1 MTGPPQDPR
10 VLVAAE
16 RVVSGL
22 RPPDDAAGDDRSPA
36 LERLEEI
43 AGIARAFAALPD
55 GGAPERPEPLFQ
67 WGPFEVR
74 DRLGQGSFGEVYR
87 AWEPG
92 LDREVA
98 LKLRRGEGSR
108 PQQLLAEARRLAQVR
123 HPNVVVVHGAAIH
136 DGRVG
141 LWTDLVEGESLE
153 QRLERDGRL
162 APSETAAIGLD
173 LCRALAA
180 VHGAGLVHG
189 DLKAANVLRE
199 RGGRIVLADFGSAS
213 PAARAG
219 EPVRLLTGTPAVLA
233 PEVLAGAAPSAA
245 SDLYALGALLFR
257 LLGGEYPRP
266 GDGGGRE
273 RRMFDLRPDLPP
285 PLVRLVARALERDP
299 SARFTSAGEMAEALA
314 ATLAGPP
321 RRRRTAALVVAATLL
336 GAAALAFWLARRAGP
351 QPAPAEA
358 RTSPSV
364 GAVSKVNAAPEPPRI
379 EAVLLRR
386 RGDEID
392 RLGDGASVR
401 PGDRLRLELSIDE
414 PLHLYVLNEDEHGGL
429 YLLFPISGLD
439 QGNPVEPGAARA
451 LPGTLLG
458 ADQDWQVTSAGGTE
472 RFLVIASRG
481 PNPELEARLGA
492 IEPAAA
498 GRFVALGPLAGDGV
512 RGVGGLE
519 PSGSASGSVEALDR
533 IEALLA
539 DRPGLRLLRFELANP
554 G

>member
-1 MTGPPQDPR
+1 MTGRAPDPR
-10 VLVAAE
+10 LLAAAE
-16 RVVSGL
+16 RVASGL
-22 RPPDDAAGDDRSPA
+22 RPPDDVTGADRSPA

-43 AGIARAFAALPD
+43 AGIARAFD
-55 GGAPERPEPLFQ
+55 TVQEGGASARPEPLFQ

-74 DRLGQGSFGEVYR
+74 AQLGKGSFGEVYR

-98 LKLRRGEGSR
+98 LKLRRGDGAR
-108 PQQLLAEARRLAQVR
+108 PQQLLAEAKRLAQVR
-123 HPNVVVVHGAAIH
+123 HPNIVIVHGAAIH

-153 QRLERDGRL
+153 QRLEREGRL
-162 APSETAAIGLD
+162 SPSESAAIGLD

-199 RGGRIVLADFGSAS
+199 RGGRIVLADFGSAA

-219 EPVRLLTGTPAVLA
+219 EPVRVLTGTPAVLA
-233 PEVLAGAAPSAA
+233 PEVLAGAAPSPA
-245 SDLYALGALLFR
+245 SDLYALGALLYR

-266 GDGGGRE
+266 ADGGTRGR
-273 RRMFDLRPDLPP
+273 RLFDLRPDLPP
-285 PLVRLVARALERDP
+285 PLLHLIERALEREP
-299 SARFTSAGEMAEALA
+299 SARFSSAGEMAEALA

-321 RRRRTAALVVAATLL
+321 RRGRTVAVAAAAVLIA
-336 GAAALAFWLARRAGP
+336 AAALAFWLARRGGVVAP
-351 QPAPAEA
+351 PAPATLA
-358 RTSPSV
+358 ATSVAS
-364 GAVSKVNAAPEPPRI
+364 APEPPRV

-386 RGDEID
+386 RGDDID
-392 RLGDGASVR
+392 RLGDGAAVR
-401 PGDRLRLELSIDE
+401 PGDRLRLEVAIDE
-414 PLHLYVLNEDEHGGL
+414 PLHLYVLNEDEHGEL
-429 YLLFPISGLD
+429 YLLFPLSGLD
-439 QGNPVEPGAARA
+439 QGNPVAPGAARV
-451 LPGTLLG
+451 LPGSRLG
-458 ADQDWQVTSAGGTE
+458 ADQDWQVTSVGGTE

-498 GRFVALGPLAGDGV
+498 GRFVALGPLAAEGV
-512 RGVGGLE
+512 RGVGGLVSSE
-519 PSGSASGSVEALDR
+519 TESGSVEALDR
-533 IEALLA
+533 IETLLA

-554 G
+554 D

>member
-1 MTGPPQDPR
+1 MTGRAPDPR
-10 VLVAAE
+10 VVAAAE
-16 RVVSGL
+16 RVASGL
-22 RPPDDAAGDDRSPA
+22 RPPDDEAGSERSPA

-43 AGIARAFAALPD
+43 AGIARVFGAVEEGAAPARPD
-55 GGAPERPEPLFQ
+55 PLFH

-74 DRLGQGSFGEVYR
+74 ARLGQGSFGEVHR

-98 LKLRRGEGSR
+98 LKLRRGEGAR
-108 PQQLLAEARRLAQVR
+108 PQQLLAEAKRLAQVR
-123 HPNVVVVHGAAIH
+123 HPNIVVVHGAAIH

-153 QRLERDGRL
+153 QRLEREGRL
-162 APSETAAIGLD
+162 SPSEAAAIGLD

-199 RGGRIVLADFGSAS
+199 RGGRIVLADFGSAA
-213 PAARAG
+213 PAAPTG
-219 EPVRLLTGTPAVLA
+219 EPVRVLTGTPAVLA
-233 PEVLAGAAPSAA
+233 PEVLAGAAPSPAA
-245 SDLYALGALLFR
+245 DLYALGALLFR

-266 GDGGGRE
+266 GAGDGGK
-273 RRMFDLRPDLPP
+273 RRLIDLRPDLPHA
-285 PLVRLVARALERDP
+285 LVRAVERALEREP
-299 SARFTSAGEMAEALA
+299 SARFGSAGEMAEALA

-321 RRRRTAALVVAATLL
+321 RRGRTAAVAATAILL
-336 GAAALAFWLARRAGP
+336 ATALGFWLARRSGP
-351 QPAPAEA
+351 P
-358 RTSPSV
+358 
-364 GAVSKVNAAPEPPRI
+364 APEPAATATSPAVVAASEPPRV

-386 RGDEID
+386 RGGEID
-392 RLGDGASVR
+392 RLDDGAAVR
-401 PGDRLRLELSIDE
+401 PGDRLRLEVAIDE
-414 PLHLYVLNEDEHGGL
+414 PLHLYVLNEDEHGEL

-439 QGNPVEPGAARA
+439 QANPVEPGAARA
-451 LPGTLLG
+451 LPGSLLG
-458 ADQDWQVTSAGGTE
+458 AEQDWQVTSAGGTE

-498 GRFVALGPLAGDGV
+498 GRFVAPGPLAGEGV
-512 RGVGGLE
+512 RGVGGLAS
-519 PSGSASGSVEALDR
+519 SGSASGTVGALDR
-533 IEALLA
+533 IEAQLT

>member
-1 MTGPPQDPR
+1 MTGRAPDPR
-10 VLVAAE
+10 VLAAAE
-16 RVVSGL
+16 RVASGL
-22 RPPDDAAGDDRSPA
+22 RPPGDAAGADRSPA

-43 AGIARAFAALPD
+43 AGIARAFGTVQE
-55 GGAPERPEPLFQ
+55 GGAPARPEPLFQ

-74 DRLGQGSFGEVYR
+74 ARLGQGSFGEVYR

-98 LKLRRGEGSR
+98 LKLRRGEGAR
-108 PQQLLAEARRLAQVR
+108 PQQLLAEAKRLAQVR

-153 QRLERDGRL
+153 QRLEREGRL
-162 APSETAAIGLD
+162 SPSEAAAIGLD

-219 EPVRLLTGTPAVLA
+219 EPVRVLTGTPAVLA
-233 PEVLAGAAPSAA
+233 PEVLAGAASSPA
-245 SDLYALGALLFR
+245 SDLYALGALLYL

-266 GDGGGRE
+266 ADGGTRGR
-273 RRMFDLRPDLPP
+273 RLFDLRPDLPP
-285 PLVRLVARALERDP
+285 PLLHLVERALEREP
-299 SARFTSAGEMAEALA
+299 SARFSSAGEMAEALA
-314 ATLAGPP
+314 ASLAGPP
-321 RRRRTAALVVAATLL
+321 RRGRPVAVAAAAILIAAALSFWITRRGGVEARPPAATL
-336 GAAALAFWLARRAGP
+336 
-351 QPAPAEA
+351 AP
-358 RTSPSV
+358 TSV
-364 GAVSKVNAAPEPPRI
+364 AAAPEPPRI
-379 EAVLLRR
+379 DAVLLRR
-386 RGDEID
+386 RGDDID
-392 RLGDGASVR
+392 RLGDGAAVR
-401 PGDRLRLELSIDE
+401 PGDRLRLEVAIEE
-414 PLHLYVLNEDEHGGL
+414 PLHLYVLNEDEHGEL
-429 YLLFPISGLD
+429 YLLFPLSGLD
-439 QGNPVEPGAARA
+439 QGNPVEPGAARV
-451 LPGTLLG
+451 LPGSRLG

-481 PNPELEARLGA
+481 PNPELEARLGT

-498 GRFVALGPLAGDGV
+498 GRFVALGPLAAEGV
-512 RGVGGLE
+512 RGVGGLVS
-519 PSGSASGSVEALDR
+519 SGTESGSVEALDQ
-533 IEALLA
+533 IETLLA

-554 G
+554 D

>member
-1 MTGPPQDPR
+1 MTGRAPDPR
-10 VLVAAE
+10 VLAAAE
-16 RVVSGL
+16 RVASGL
-22 RPPDDAAGDDRSPA
+22 RPPDDVAGADRSPA

-43 AGIARAFAALPD
+43 AGIARAFD
-55 GGAPERPEPLFQ
+55 TVQEGGASTRPGPLFQ

-74 DRLGQGSFGEVYR
+74 AQLGQGSFGEVYR

-98 LKLRRGEGSR
+98 LKLRRGEGAR
-108 PQQLLAEARRLAQVR
+108 PQQLLAEAKRLAQVR
-123 HPNVVVVHGAAIH
+123 HPNVVVVHGAAVH

-141 LWTDLVEGESLE
+141 LWTDLVEGETLE
-153 QRLERDGRL
+153 QRLEREGRL
-162 APSETAAIGLD
+162 SPSESAAIGLD

-199 RGGRIVLADFGSAS
+199 RGGRIVLADFGSAA

-219 EPVRLLTGTPAVLA
+219 EPVRVLTGTPAVLA
-233 PEVLAGAAPSAA
+233 PEVLAGAAPSPA

-257 LLGGEYPRP
+257 VLGGEYPRSA
-266 GDGGGRE
+266 DGGTRGR
-273 RRMFDLRPDLPP
+273 RLLDLRPDLPP
-285 PLVRLVARALERDP
+285 QILDLVERALEREP
-299 SARFTSAGEMAEALA
+299 SARFSSAGEMAEALA
-314 ATLAGPP
+314 ASLAGPP
-321 RRRRTAALVVAATLL
+321 RRGRTVAVAAAAILV
-336 GAAALAFWLARRAGP
+336 AAATLAFWLARRSGTVAPLPPAGGRLD
-351 QPAPAEA
+351 ATTVA
-358 RTSPSV
+358 
-364 GAVSKVNAAPEPPRI
+364 AAPEPPRVD
-379 EAVLLRR
+379 AALLRR
-386 RGDEID
+386 RGDHID
-392 RLGDGASVR
+392 RLGAGAAVR
-401 PGDRLRLELSIDE
+401 PGDRLRLEIAIDE
-414 PLHLYVLNEDEHGGL
+414 PLHLYVLNEDEQGEL

-439 QGNPVEPGAARA
+439 QGNPVEPGAARV
-451 LPGTLLG
+451 LPGSRLG

-498 GRFVALGPLAGDGV
+498 GRFVALGPLAGEGM
-512 RGVGGLE
+512 RGVGGLVS
-519 PSGSASGSVEALDR
+519 SGGASGSVEALDR
-533 IEALLA
+533 IETLLA